1 MKKATKEEFIDLL
14 NEFKS
19 KNNIEDNRF
28 DYYATFKFYKSTLL
42 DNFYDMILVK
52 SDSDEHPIM
61 IGHSTRNLLVKDDV
75 INKFTELD
83 SPSRPEIVP
92 IIKNKHFEQIQELKK
107 ILDDSRSFK
116 EFVEP
121 AFKFLDDHNN
131 VSKLNRGISSIK
143 IIELF
148 DGLKEALSKEVV
160 NETSLRHYLD
170 GLIDQLSTSLY
181 IGNELTTYQL
191 THLFR
196 IRTTEDP
203 DTIMNTLYE
212 RFDKYFDLF
221 KIQQSLIIGR
231 LLNAET
237 EDEVLNKPLLNQFIE
252 DAKLKHPEWFKS
264 FDESLT
270 HCMTDDNAI
279 RFSGV
284 PLADATADFD
294 LIEPKSFMATAYPS
308 YTDGY
313 SHISNRFI
321 EAELN
326 FVHLYGDNVFFKA
339 YYHNLHIE
347 KEVAL
352 TYCKGVDS
360 DVAFCIK
367 HSDRKNFVLPVLD
380 YLNKNNIIIDL
391 SKDST
396 LYHYINKEE
405 LVELVTSEYPN
416 LILIHHDLGFK
427 KIGAITQS
435 KSFEE
440 ALENYHKDK
449 LTLIKPLKNKPT
461 F

>member
-14 NEFKS
+14 NDFKS

-28 DYYATFKFYKSTLL
+28 DYYATFKFYKSTFL
-42 DNFYDMILVK
+42 DNFYDMSLVK
-52 SDSDEHPIM
+52 TDSDEHPIM
-61 IGHSTRNLLVKDDV
+61 ISHSNRNLLVMDDESH
-75 INKFTELD
+75 KFVEFD
-83 SPSRPEIVP
+83 SPNRPEFVP
-92 IIKNKHFEQIQELKK
+92 IIKNNNVEQIQELMN

-121 AFKFLDDHNN
+121 AFKFLDNLNN
-131 VSKLNRGISSIK
+131 FSKLAKGVSSIK
-143 IIELF
+143 IVELF

-160 NETSLRHYLD
+160 SETSLRHYLD

-181 IGNELTTYQL
+181 IEKELSTYQL

-203 DTIMNTLYE
+203 DTLMNTFYE

-237 EDEVLNKPLLNQFIE
+237 EDEVLNNPLLNQFIE
-252 DAKLKHPEWFKS
+252 DAKITHPEWFKS

-284 PLADATADFD
+284 PLADTTPDFD

-347 KEVAL
+347 TENKL

-367 HSDRKNFVLPVLD
+367 NSDRKDFVLPVLD
-380 YLNKNNIIIDL
+380 YLDKNNIIIDL
-391 SKDST
+391 SKNST
-396 LYHYINKEE
+396 LYHYINKED

-427 KIGAITQS
+427 KIGAIIQS

-440 ALENYHKDK
+440 ALDNYHKEK
-449 LTLIKPLKNKPT
+449 PTLIKPLKNKPT